1 MSAVYCSR
9 TASCW
14 VVMQL
19 DGSIRCIIR
28 FKAKMHQCN
37 QVNVRIAAR
46 STKEQH
52 ITALLREASLEWHI
66 KKNVQ
71 FPVRGIVWTFSFINV
86 ARLQCLLFLPSS
98 FSTQLEKSATSQH
111 LLRVYSAWSTSNFR
125 YIIWW
130 VNYCAPAI
138 SQDTPS
144 LPQTFADL

>member
-37 QVNVRIAAR
+37 QVNIRIAAR

-52 ITALLREASLEWHI
+52 ITALLREASREWHI
-66 KKNVQ
+66 KKMFSSQ
-71 FPVRGIVWTFSFINV
+71 FK
-86 ARLQCLLFLPSS
+86 ASS
-98 FSTQLEKSATSQH
+98 EH
-111 LLRVYSAWSTSNFR
+111 LAS
-125 YIIWW
+125 IM
-130 VNYCAPAI
+130 
-138 SQDTPS
+138 
-144 LPQTFADL
+144 